1 MNISDL
7 EFKLAERPREYVQFE
22 IAEVED
28 GTRFARKVGS
38 EVVFVGTPE
47 GEYVCL
53 TCDSNILGAT
63 VAHPI
68 HDGPFPLSGSGKCDY
83 EKVLYCPS
91 CEEKPSFDG
100 SIITVGRKFG

>member
-1 MNISDL
+1 MSGQKFAVNISNL

-22 IAEVED
+22 IVEVED
-28 GTRFARKVGS
+28 GTRFVRRKGT

-63 VAHPI
+63 VAHPN
-68 HDGPFPLSGSGKCDY
+68 
-83 EKVLYCPS
+83 
-91 CEEKPSFDG
+91 
-100 SIITVGRKFG
+100 T